1 MITIFLKDIKDF
13 VHEAIKNFSL
23 PTAIQKDDVDNK
35 PRAPGLHLM
44 RLPRSNSYKKYA
56 PYIIIQV
63 ATGKDGQPTGKRS
76 QSAVNMRLIF
86 CTYCENEEEGALML
100 VNVMD
105 AVRIKLLEEVVIA
118 KKYKV
123 DTDAGIEYVI
133 YPEDT
138 APYYAGEMDFSV
150 MLPPIEREVNLS
162 GL

>member
-1 MITIFLKDIKDF
+1 MITIFLNDLKGFID
-13 VHEAIKNFSL
+13 EAVRNFSL
-23 PTAIQKDDVDNK
+23 PTPVQKDDVINE
-35 PRAPGLHLM
+35 PRAPEPHLM
-44 RLPRSNSYKKYA
+44 RLPKSTSYKKFA

-100 VNVMD
+100 INVMD
-105 AVRIKLLEEVVIA
+105 AVRIKLLKKVVIA

-123 DTDAGIEYVI
+123 DTEAGIEYVI

-138 APYYAGEMDFSV
+138 APYYAGEIDFSV
-150 MLPPIEREVNLS
+150 MLPPIEREVDLS